1 MDLLKSDILTLLLVL
16 PLVGS
21 VLVLVV
27 RGHDAIRWTAIGAA
41 AATFAVALL
50 LPTLYESSGN
60 AGDGAHAATAVYRI
74 GVPGGVVQLVQRSS
88 WIPSIGAQYFVGIDG
103 ISLPL
108 VVMAAG
114 IFLLA
119 GIASWNIDKLP
130 RAYFALLLALET
142 AVLGVFVS
150 LDLLLLFV
158 FFELALVPMFFLIG
172 VWGGPRREAAA
183 IKFFIYTLVGSVALL
198 IAIIGIYLV
207 SRDAS
212 AGHGTFDLVA
222 LAGPALQARLAQHV
236 GGTGG
241 PLARTLFLLL
251 LFGFLVKVPSFPLHT
266 WLPEAHVEGPTPVS
280 MVLAALM
287 LKMGGYGLMRVAYP
301 LFPAAAQML
310 WALPATLGVI
320 SILYGALCAMGQTDF
335 KRLVAYSSVSHMG
348 FVVLGIA
355 LMTPLSMNGALFMM
369 VAHGVTSA
377 ALFFIVGVV
386 YDRTHHRELSRLGGL
401 LDVMPVYSGLAA
413 IGILASLGLP
423 GLCNFVG
430 EAMVLFGA
438 FGAAAGVGGMLVH
451 GGASP
456 LAIQT
461 LAVLAA
467 LGIVLTAA
475 YMIWTLQRV
484 FFGPSRQEYRH
495 LPDIDTRER
504 LVLVPLAVAAV
515 ALGVLPNLL
524 VLGGS
529 GPSVA
534 ALLRLLGGA

>member
-1 MDLLKSDILTLLLVL
+1 MDLLKSDILTLLLLL
-16 PLVGS
+16 PLIGA
-21 VLVLVV
+21 VLVLFV
-27 RGHDAIRWTAIGAA
+27 RGIDAIRWTAVAVA
-41 AATFAVALL
+41 AATFALSLL
-50 LPTLYESSGN
+50 LPVLYESTD
-60 AGDGAHAATAVYRI
+60 AGDGVHAAAAVYRT
-74 GVPGGVVQLVQRSS
+74 GVPGGVVQLVERSS

-103 ISLPL
+103 LSLPL
-108 VVMAAG
+108 VVMTAG

-119 GIASWNIDKLP
+119 AIASWKIEKLQ
-130 RAYFALLLALET
+130 RAYFSLLLALET

-172 VWGGPRREAAA
+172 VWGGPRREPAA

-198 IAIIGIYLV
+198 IAIIGIYLI
-207 SRDAS
+207 SRDPAT
-212 AGHGTFDLVA
+212 GHGTFDLLA
-222 LAGPALQARLAQHV
+222 LTGPALQARLAQHA
-236 GGTGG
+236 GGMSG

-266 WLPEAHVEGPTPVS
+266 WLPEAHVEAPTPVS
-280 MVLAALM
+280 MILAALM
-287 LKMGGYGLMRVAYP
+287 LKMGAFGLMRVAYP

-310 WALPATLGVI
+310 WALPATLAVI
-320 SILYGALCAMGQTDF
+320 SILYGALCAMGQSDF

-355 LMTPLSMNGALFMM
+355 LMTRLSMSGALFMM
-369 VAHGVTSA
+369 IAHGVTSA
-377 ALFFIVGVV
+377 SLFFIVGVV

-438 FGAAAGVGGMLVH
+438 FGAAAGAGGPLVH
-451 GGASP
+451 AGASP

-461 LAVLAA
+461 LAVLAT
-467 LGIVLTAA
+467 LGIVITAA

-484 FFGPSRQEYRH
+484 FFGPGRQEHRH
-495 LPDIDTRER
+495 LAEIDTRER

-524 VLGGS
+524 VLSGS